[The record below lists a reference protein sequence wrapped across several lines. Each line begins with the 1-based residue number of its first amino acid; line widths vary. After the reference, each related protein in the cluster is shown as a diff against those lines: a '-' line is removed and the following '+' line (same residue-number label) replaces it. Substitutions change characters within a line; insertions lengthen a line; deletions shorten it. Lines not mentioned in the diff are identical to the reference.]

1 MPRLL
6 RSVRPRSGA
15 NARLT
20 AGGLA
25 LAVLACLAIALLI
38 GAGILAPTAT
48 PSAGAASATTS
59 SAGTPS
65 AATSGATLRATPS
78 ASLDLGGAEQ
88 KVLAVLEVID
98 RTGRAPD
105 GYRGGTQ
112 FMNDGR
118 DGGQVLPRRD
128 ADGKAVTYREWDV
141 NPYTGAN
148 RGTERLVTG
157 SDGSAWY
164 TNDHYDSFVRI
175 R

>member
-15 NARLT
+15 NAKLT

-25 LAVLACLAIALLI
+25 LAVLACVAIALLI

-48 PSAGAASATTS
+48 PSAATS

-65 AATSGATLRATPS
+65 AATSGATPS
-78 ASLDLGGAEQ
+78 WAVDLGGAEQ
-88 KVLAVLEVID
+88 KVLAVLDVID

-118 DGGQVLPRRD
+118 DGGQVLPRTG

-164 TNDHYDSFVRI
+164 TDDHYDSFVRI

>member
-1 MPRLL
+1 MTGAPSITA
-6 RSVRPRSGA
+6 RS
-15 NARLT
+15 
-20 AGGLA
+20 
-25 LAVLACLAIALLI
+25 
-38 GAGILAPTAT
+38 AT
-48 PSAGAASATTS
+48 PAASAST
-59 SAGTPS
+59 
-65 AATSGATLRATPS
+65 
-78 ASLDLGGAEQ
+78 SLDLGGAEE

-105 GYRGGTQ
+105 GYRGGGQ

-118 DGGQVLPRRD
+118 GGGEVLPRAD
-128 ADGKAVTYREWDV
+128 AGGESIIYREWDV

-164 TNDHYDSFVRI
+164 TDDHYDSFVRI

>member
-1 MPRLL
+1 VSMSDP
-6 RSVRPRSGA
+6 
-15 NARLT
+15 
-20 AGGLA
+20 AGSIRRKLAIPAIIALA
-25 LAVLACLAIALLI
+25 LVVAACTPL
-38 GAGILAPTAT
+38 TEAT
-48 PSAGAASATTS
+48 PSAGA
-59 SAGTPS
+59 
-65 AATSGATLRATPS
+65 SGPAQS
-78 ASLDLGGAEQ
+78 ASISLGGAEQ

-98 RTGRAPD
+98 RTGEAPE

-118 DGGQVLPRRD
+118 GGGQVLPGTD
-128 ADGKAVTYREWDV
+128 AAGRPITYREWDV

-164 TNDHYDSFVRI
+164 TNDHYDTFVRI

>member
-1 MPRLL
+1 MSRLF
-6 RSVRPRSGA
+6 RSVPPRSKLG
-15 NARLT
+15 ARLAT
-20 AGGLA
+20 GGLA
-25 LAVLACLAIALLI
+25 LAIYACLGIALL
-38 GAGILAPTAT
+38 AGGCAPA
-48 PSAGAASATTS
+48 PSAMSSARTAGARGASAT
-59 SAGTPS
+59 P
-65 AATSGATLRATPS
+65 L
-78 ASLDLGGAEQ
+78 ASLNLGGAEQ

-98 RTGRAPD
+98 RTGQAPS

-118 DGGQVLPRRD
+118 DGGEVLPRTD
-128 ADGKAVTYREWDV
+128 ADGKPVTYWEWDV
-141 NPYTGAN
+141 SPYTGAN

>member
-1 MPRLL
+1 
-6 RSVRPRSGA
+6 VRAAFIG
-15 NARLT
+15 
-20 AGGLA
+20 
-25 LAVLACLAIALLI
+25 LAIAAI
-38 GAGILAPTAT
+38 ATVAGGCELAPAT
-48 PSAGAASATTS
+48 SPGVAAPPATVASGVPAPAASVS
-59 SAGTPS
+59 GLPNLGSAE
-65 AATSGATLRATPS
+65 R
-78 ASLDLGGAEQ
+78 

-98 RTGRAPD
+98 RTGQAPA

-118 DGGQVLPRRD
+118 DAGQVLPRKD
-128 ADGKAVTYREWDV
+128 AQGKSISYREWDV

-164 TNDHYDSFVRI
+164 TNDHYNTFVRI